1 MLTSLLDSY
10 HILTVAV
17 SEDTEKSDQ
26 YLYFSVQ
33 RRILFINFFSS
44 FHMSFYFQNLY
55 LILYFLV
62 YDCVLCINDHVLSN
76 DSGLQTFFIMHP
88 YISKINYYATPP
100 PPVFGTDIS
109 SFSSYF
115 FCFQTA
121 VIN

>member
-10 HILTVAV
+10 HVLTVAV

-44 FHMSFYFQNLY
+44 FHMSFHFQNLY

-76 DSGLQTFFIMHP
+76 DGGLQTFFIMHP
-88 YISKINYYATPP
+88 YISKINYYAPP
-100 PPVFGTDIS
+100 PPV
-109 SFSSYF
+109 
-115 FCFQTA
+115 
-121 VIN
+121 